1 MSAPGSE
8 ATGVPRSPGGDV
20 ANTDGVTLA
29 RYLLTEQALHPDT
42 EPEFWTLLAQMA
54 YVAKVIARE
63 TRRAALV
70 GRLGLVG
77 ERNPT
82 GDTQKKLDLFA
93 NETAVNAFHR
103 SGLVA
108 AIVSEEMDEPK
119 ETLSGS
125 DARYLLC
132 IDPLDGSSNTDTN
145 GVVGT
150 IFGFFRRS
158 CQGRCSS
165 IEAELREG
173 TSLAAA
179 GYVLYGPSTVFVYTR
194 GRTVRGFTL
203 DQDLGEFLLSHDAF
217 QCPSRGHTYSANLG
231 RMQEWD
237 PGIQRFVAH
246 LGERDPGDGRPYALR
261 YSGAAVA
268 DVHRTLIEGGIYFYP
283 ADAAHQEGKLR
294 LLYEGAPLALVVETA
309 GGRASTGRQPIA
321 EITPSSIHQQ
331 VPVALGSREDVQRY
345 ERFAAGKGR

>member
-1 MSAPGSE
+1 MADTE
-8 ATGVPRSPGGDV
+8 V
-20 ANTDGVTLA
+20 VTLA
-29 RYLLTEQALHPDT
+29 RYLLSEQAEHAET
-42 EPEFWTLLAQMA
+42 EPEFWTLIAQMA

-82 GDTQKKLDLFA
+82 GDAQKKLDVFA
-93 NETAVNAFHR
+93 NEATLSAFHQ

-119 ETLSGS
+119 ATLTGS
-125 DARYLLC
+125 AARYILC

-145 GVVGT
+145 GSIGT

-165 IEAELREG
+165 IETELREG
-173 TSLAAA
+173 TSLAAS

-194 GRTVRGFTL
+194 GRTVTGFTL
-203 DQDLGEFLLSHDAF
+203 DQDSGEFLLSHDAL
-217 QCPSRGHTYSANLG
+217 QCPPRGQTYSANLG
-231 RMQEWD
+231 QEQEWE

-246 LGERDPGDGRPYALR
+246 LGEHDADSGRPYSLR
-261 YSGAAVA
+261 YSGALVA
-268 DVHRTLIEGGIYFYP
+268 DVHRILIEGGIYFYP
-283 ADAAHQEGKLR
+283 PNASHRNGKLR
-294 LLYEGAPLALVVETA
+294 LLYEGAPLAQIVET
-309 GGRASTGRQPIA
+309 GGGCASRGRLRIA
-321 EITPSSIHQQ
+321 EITPTSLHQR
-331 VPVALGSREDVQRY
+331 VPVALGSREDVRLY
-345 ERFAAGKGR
+345 EQFAAGQDP